1 MGATNQIINMENTER
16 NSDEVS
22 IKDLLIKA
30 KDVMA
35 FIKTKWLWL
44 LILGVLGSGIGF
56 FYAKFQKPKYT
67 AKLTFGF
74 VEGDSKGAGLGS
86 LASSLGVDIG
96 GGSAGVFSGDNLI
109 ELMKSSL
116 LIEKT
121 LLSQI
126 KVNNKPQLLINRYI
140 DFNKPKN
147 PKPLKPGDRP
157 AVTYQS
163 DDRSSF
169 SLEQD
174 SFLAL
179 VSKKIL
185 KTDLLVSKKDKKLSI
200 VNVSFTGEDQVFAKS
215 FTQILTQTVTEFY
228 IETKTGQMRRNIDKM
243 EHKVDSIK
251 IALNAA
257 MYGAAAAVDQ
267 NQYLVRGIGE
277 VPQVRK
283 RLEIQVLS
291 TMYAEMLKNLELSK
305 NILAKE
311 QPIIQLIDEPRFP
324 LEKKKTGLLLGTF
337 AGGFVSLLLAVLFFM
352 LKRWWAGLNLKE
364 G

>member
-1 MGATNQIINMENTER
+1 
-16 NSDEVS
+16 
-22 IKDLLIKA
+22 
-30 KDVMA
+30 
-35 FIKTKWLWL
+35 
-44 LILGVLGSGIGF
+44 
-56 FYAKFQKPKYT
+56 
-67 AKLTFGF
+67 
-74 VEGDSKGAGLGS
+74 
-86 LASSLGVDIG
+86 
-96 GGSAGVFSGDNLI
+96 
-109 ELMKSSL
+109 
-116 LIEKT
+116 
-121 LLSQI
+121 
-126 KVNNKPQLLINRYI
+126 
-140 DFNKPKN
+140 
-147 PKPLKPGDRP
+147 
-157 AVTYQS
+157 
-163 DDRSSF
+163 
-169 SLEQD
+169 LEQD

-185 KTDLLVSKKDKKLSI
+185 KSDLLVSKKDKKLSI

-215 FTQILTQTVTEFY
+215 FTQILTQNVTEFY

-337 AGGFVSLLLAVLFFM
+337 AGGFVSLLLAVFYFM
-352 LKRWWAGLNLKE
+352 LNRWWAGLNLKAA
-364 G
+364 

>member
-1 MGATNQIINMENTER
+1 MGATIEIINMENTEQTA
-16 NSDEVS
+16 DEVS

-30 KDVMA
+30 KGVWG

-44 LILGVLGSGIGF
+44 LILGVLGSGAGF
-56 FYAKFQKPKYT
+56 LYAKFEKPKYT
-67 AKLTFGF
+67 AKLTFAF
-74 VEGDSKGAGLGS
+74 VEADSKGAGLGS

-96 GGSAGVFSGDNLI
+96 GGSAGVFSGENLI

-126 KVNNKPQLLINRYI
+126 KVNNKPQLLIMRYI

-147 PKPLKPGDRP
+147 PKPLKPGDRA

-185 KTDLLVSKKDKKLSI
+185 NTDLQVSKKDKKLSI
-200 VNVSFTGEDQVFAKS
+200 VNVSFTSHDQVFAKN
-215 FTQILTQTVTEFY
+215 FTQILTQNVTEFY

-324 LEKKKTGLLLGTF
+324 LEKKKTSRMLAAVG
-337 AGGFVSLLLAVLFFM
+337 GGFVAVLLAVLFFM
-352 LKRWWAGLNLKE
+352 LKRWWAGLNLK
-364 G
+364 

>member
-1 MGATNQIINMENTER
+1 MENTELI
-16 NSDEVS
+16 SDEVS

-67 AKLTFGF
+67 AKLTFAF
-74 VEGDSKGAGLGS
+74 VEGDSKVAGLGS

-126 KVNNKPQLLINRYI
+126 KVNNKPQLLIMRYI

-147 PKPLKPGDRP
+147 PKPLKPGDRA

-179 VSKKIL
+179 VSKKII
-185 KTDLLVSKKDKKLSI
+185 KTNLLVSKVDKKLSI

-215 FTQILTQTVTEFY
+215 FTQILTQNVTDFY
-228 IETKTGQMRRNIDKM
+228 IETKTGQMRRNVDKM
-243 EHKVDSIK
+243 EHKLDSVK
-251 IALNAA
+251 TALSAA

-267 NQYLVRGIGE
+267 NQYLVRGIGK

-283 RLEIQVLS
+283 QLEIQVLS
-291 TMYAEMLKNLELSK
+291 TMYGEMLKNLELSK
-305 NILAKE
+305 TILAKE

-324 LEKKKTGLLLGTF
+324 LEKKKTSRMLAAV
-337 AGGFVSLLLAVLFFM
+337 AGGFVAVLLAVLFFIF
-352 LKRWWAGLNLKE
+352 KRWWTGLNLKQA
-364 G
+364 